1 MPSPEAVGA
10 MTRVKI
16 APAPAPLSSVANR
29 ATARRDVPG
38 GRSQEKLPSRASPT
52 EAMYPAAGTPPAP
65 TPAPAV
71 APAALARHRGTCKGD
86 TYPSGPDPDRR
97 SWIASSRATP
107 LPLCH
112 DGRGPPPAATCA
124 PLALGGSRACGHAWP
139 CQARLQLPRPPLP
152 PAPPSRLPPA
162 HRAAHEDVPASR
174 RRCPPAPG
182 GPSCCVSLTRA
193 PPPHAGHCLPVARQ
207 SSSLPSGCRC
217 RLKAFR
223 CLCRRPCRGR
233 CGPPPCPAAGAV
245 SPRRGRRPLCLLAS
259 SPSLP
264 RRVTLCLFPISPCRA
279 VPTAV
284 ACTDR
289 CGPPSLAG
297 CTAGGSSPSLP
308 RCAPFRTRLPWQAMA
323 LPAGM

>member
-1 MPSPEAVGA
+1 MLEDNDSRCRRVHPAKSCPVFVDTATRPPSAVSLVGTSARPVFLFALCAAPIWTVTMPSPEAVGA

-162 HRAAHEDVPASR
+162 HRAAHEDAPASR

-193 PPPHAGHCLPVARQ
+193 PPPPTPAIVSPLPG
-207 SSSLPSGCRC
+207 S
-217 RLKAFR
+217 RL
-223 CLCRRPCRGR
+223 
-233 CGPPPCPAAGAV
+233 PCPPGVAAA
-245 SPRRGRRPLCLLAS
+245 
-259 SPSLP
+259 
-264 RRVTLCLFPISPCRA
+264 
-279 VPTAV
+279 
-284 ACTDR
+284 
-289 CGPPSLAG
+289 
-297 CTAGGSSPSLP
+297 
-308 RCAPFRTRLPWQAMA
+308 
-323 LPAGM
+323 